1 MMTLSNMVF
10 RVIAKA
16 LPGRLGG
23 VGEGAD
29 MLHFNCHS
37 EGRYLSFMD
46 VFFGGWGGRPHA
58 DGVDGAS
65 PMVMGGGYG
74 SMPAELLE
82 REYPVIIEGF
92 GFVPDTEGAGR
103 HRGSV
108 SVYREWRFR
117 QPAEVL
123 LRTVGLR
130 GAEGLAGGGRGGD
143 AVNIHRSGER
153 ETVLS
158 PQAHVHLQ
166 VRPGDRVYHKV
177 HGSGGYG
184 EPYERDPELVV
195 LDVAEGKISVERAR
209 EVYGV
214 VIHPE
219 QLTLDREGT
228 LALRHRLK
236 NILAVAAD

>member
-1 MMTLSNMVF
+1 
-10 RVIAKA
+10 
-16 LPGRLGG
+16 
-23 VGEGAD
+23 
-29 MLHFNCHS
+29 
-37 EGRYLSFMD
+37 
-46 VFFGGWGGRPHA
+46 
-58 DGVDGAS
+58 
-65 PMVMGGGYG
+65 
-74 SMPAELLE
+74 LE

-143 AVNIHRSGER
+143 AVNIHSSGDQQ
-153 ETVLS
+153 TVLT
-158 PQAHVHLQ
+158 PQAHVHLH

-184 EPYERDPELVV
+184 APFERDPELVL
-195 LDVAEGKISVERAR
+195 LDVLEGKTSLERAR
-209 EVYGV
+209 KVYGV
-214 VIHPE
+214 AIDPGRM
-219 QLTLDREGT
+219 TLKREET
-228 LALRHRLK
+228 LALRQSVQ
-236 NILAVAAD
+236 NALATAAD